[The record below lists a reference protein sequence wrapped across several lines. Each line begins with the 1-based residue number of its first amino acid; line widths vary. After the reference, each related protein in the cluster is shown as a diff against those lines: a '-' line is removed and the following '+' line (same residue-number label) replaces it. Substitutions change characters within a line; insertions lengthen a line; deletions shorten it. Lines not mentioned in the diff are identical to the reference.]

1 MTFTEL
7 LPNHLRSAVS
17 SDAALP
23 LVVLIAYVV
32 LCYRHHAIGM
42 LRTLLNLLRDLKEPV
57 KIVRSFVR
65 TASVSDFVQCL
76 AVLIFS
82 YLDLSF
88 ALGILTFLLFE
99 GYPPKGER
107 EELCGTEIARW
118 AAAASPDDLCA
129 VLAEVEAAVRAQ
141 PAHMRPEFAHDLLDH
156 LLTAGHL
163 DLLDGTRGLVE
174 KLAIPVDDRLQAIL
188 VDTAFA
194 LGHFHEVRSLTAQ
207 RTPRTARPWRAAL
220 LAARRVGDASAEE
233 EAVHGLRSLGD
244 DFCAEKTEEEN
255 AAALCRRRLQLL
267 FLDAQRRSTSDGAS
281 ARFDDTEY
289 EEFDPAF
296 RAVIERLVEEE
307 MFYSA
312 RAQAR
317 KARRTRQR
325 QNKYIAHARANELS

>member
-1 MTFTEL
+1 V
-7 LPNHLRSAVS
+7 VS

-23 LVVLIAYVV
+23 LAVFIAYAVV
-32 LCYRHHAIGM
+32 CAEGQIGM
-42 LRTLLNLLRDLKEPV
+42 LRTLLTLLRDLREPMR
-57 KIVRSFVR
+57 IVRGFVR
-65 TASVSDFVQCL
+65 TASVSDVVQCL

-118 AAAASPDDLCA
+118 AASASQDDLCGVFA
-129 VLAEVEAAVRAQ
+129 GVEAAVRAQ
-141 PAHMRPEFAHDLLDH
+141 PAHLRPEFAHDLLDH

-174 KLAIPVDDRLQAIL
+174 KLAIPVDDRLHALL

-207 RTPRTARPWRAAL
+207 RPPRSARPWRTAL
-220 LAARRVGDASAEE
+220 RAARRVGDASAEE
-233 EAVHGLRSLGD
+233 EAMNGLRRFGE
-244 DFCAEKTEEEN
+244 DFSRHGREEES
-255 AAALCRRRLQLL
+255 AAGLCRRRLELL
-267 FLDAQRRSTSDGAS
+267 FLDAKKKSTMDDVDARSDGRS
-281 ARFDDTEY
+281 D

-296 RAVIERLVEEE
+296 EALLMRIIAQERRYNTRAG
-307 MFYSA
+307 A
-312 RAQAR
+312 
-317 KARRTRQR
+317 K
-325 QNKYIAHARANELS
+325 H